1 MLASENLVAR
11 VGADGSPRFRATPA
25 GLAAL
30 ESRGRFPAGAAI
42 VFTDLVASTKL
53 IDRFGEDGAHDRRQ
67 RHFSLLRRVIEQHG
81 GREVKNLG
89 DGLMVV
95 FADPAAA
102 ARCAAAMQSAVAA
115 DVDRLG
121 LRVGINA
128 GELLREGG
136 DYFGSTVIVAQ
147 RLCESARPGDVVV
160 SEDARAAVNGEDDL
174 SFTPRG
180 PIDLKGLRKPVVA
193 WLLDWSEE
201 NEPAPPRGEVR
212 ERHVSAAG

>member
-1 MLASENLVAR
+1 MLEGESLVTVA
-11 VGADGSPRFRATPA
+11 GEGDHPLYRATAA
-25 GLAAL
+25 GLAEL
-30 ESRGRFPAGAAI
+30 ERRGRYPAGAAI

-67 RHFSLLRRVIEQHG
+67 RHFALLRRVIESHG

-102 ARCAAAMQSAVAA
+102 ARCSAAMQLAVAEDA
-115 DVDRLG
+115 DRLG
-121 LRVGINA
+121 LRVGLNS

-147 RLCESARPGDVVV
+147 RLCENAGPSQIVV
-160 SEDARAAVNGEDDL
+160 SDAARAAVNIDHDL

-193 WLLDWSEE
+193 WLLDWSGE
-201 NEPAPPRGEVR
+201 NPPPSRGR
-212 ERHVSAAG
+212 EIRRRHASVAE